1 MEFWHGF
8 LLITSVHLLA
18 AASPG
23 PDFVL
28 VSQQTLAKGR
38 RTGLICSFGITLG
51 LAVHIIYSVLG
62 LATVIAHSQPLLTAI
77 KWLGGSYLIYLG
89 WQGIQAKPKKPLDSE
104 NSADSTNSVVNISQA
119 TPTEQG
125 QPLSNENMS
134 SKKPFAKEPSPKELS
149 TKEVSIKESSSNTDS
164 TVAILRRGFFCNVFN
179 PKAPVYFVAIFTL
192 VLSPDIP
199 LWQLAI
205 YGVWMMV
212 LQMAWFSTV
221 VMLLSIPAIHR
232 RFQRFEHWIDRV
244 LGTAMIIL
252 GLNLILRSR

>member
-38 RTGLICSFGITLG
+38 RTGLICSLGITLG

-62 LATVIAHSQPLLTAI
+62 LATLIAHSQPLLTAI

-89 WQGIQAKPKKPLDSE
+89 WQGIQAKAKKPADLDAIDSD
-104 NSADSTNSVVNISQA
+104 ADI
-119 TPTEQG
+119 
-125 QPLSNENMS
+125 
-134 SKKPFAKEPSPKELS
+134 
-149 TKEVSIKESSSNTDS
+149 SIKKTPIDTDS
-164 TVAILRRGFFCNVFN
+164 TASILRRGFFCNVFN

-244 LGTAMIIL
+244 LGTTMIIL

>member
-28 VSQQTLAKGR
+28 VSQQTLSKGR
-38 RTGLICSFGITLG
+38 RTGLICSLGITLG
-51 LAVHIIYSVLG
+51 LAVHITYSVLG

-77 KWLGGSYLIYLG
+77 KWLGGAYLVYLG
-89 WQGIQAKPKKPLDSE
+89 WQGIGAKPKPASDLALNVPQQRPIQHPAQDGFKD
-104 NSADSTNSVVNISQA
+104 DSTFA
-119 TPTEQG
+119 T
-125 QPLSNENMS
+125 
-134 SKKPFAKEPSPKELS
+134 
-149 TKEVSIKESSSNTDS
+149 
-164 TVAILRRGFFCNVFN
+164 LRRGFFCNVFN

-199 LWQLAI
+199 LWQLSI

-221 VMLLSIPAIHR
+221 VMLLSIPAILK
-232 RFQRFEHWIDRV
+232 RFGRVEHWIDRI
-244 LGTAMIIL
+244 LGSAMIAL

>member
-8 LLITSVHLLA
+8 LLITRVHLLA

-38 RTGLICSFGITLG
+38 RTGLICSLGITLG

-89 WQGIQAKPKKPLDSE
+89 WQGIQAKPKKPLDLAASE
-104 NSADSTNSVVNISQA
+104 NVGIDTSNTKSTEQTPLLPTKKPSMNSDST
-119 TPTEQG
+119 
-125 QPLSNENMS
+125 
-134 SKKPFAKEPSPKELS
+134 F
-149 TKEVSIKESSSNTDS
+149 
-164 TVAILRRGFFCNVFN
+164 AILRRGFFCNVFN

-192 VLSPDIP
+192 VLSPNIP
-199 LWQLAI
+199 LWQLSI

-244 LGTAMIIL
+244 LGTAMIVL

>member
-38 RTGLICSFGITLG
+38 RTGLICSLGITLG
-51 LAVHIIYSVLG
+51 LAVHITYSVLG

-89 WQGIQAKPKKPLDSE
+89 WQGIQAKPKKPLDSASSE
-104 NSADSTNSVVNISQA
+104 SATDSSLDISQDA
-119 TPTEQG
+119 LAKQTTLNTHTA
-125 QPLSNENMS
+125 LSD
-134 SKKPFAKEPSPKELS
+134 KAIS
-149 TKEVSIKESSSNTDS
+149 TKRPPTDTESAA
-164 TVAILRRGFFCNVFN
+164 AILRRGFFCNVFN

-192 VLSPDIP
+192 VLSPNIP

-232 RFQRFEHWIDRV
+232 RFQRFEHWIDRI
-244 LGTAMIIL
+244 LGTAMIVL

>member
-38 RTGLICSFGITLG
+38 RTGLICSLGITLG

-77 KWLGGSYLIYLG
+77 KWLGGGYLIYLG
-89 WQGIQAKPKKPLDSE
+89 WQGIQAKPEKPSMPIEDIAS
-104 NSADSTNSVVNISQA
+104 NSDTSQEKFINQTALSDNPTSLQKPSDNTESTFA
-119 TPTEQG
+119 T
-125 QPLSNENMS
+125 M
-134 SKKPFAKEPSPKELS
+134 
-149 TKEVSIKESSSNTDS
+149 
-164 TVAILRRGFFCNVFN
+164 RRGFFCNVFN

-244 LGTAMIIL
+244 LGTAMIVL

>member
-38 RTGLICSFGITLG
+38 RTGLICSLGITLG
-51 LAVHIIYSVLG
+51 LSVHIIYSVLG

-77 KWLGGSYLIYLG
+77 KWLGGGYLIYLG
-89 WQGIQAKPKKPLDSE
+89 WQGIQAKPKKPAELTTTE
-104 NSADSTNSVVNISQA
+104 NTSVDVSQTKNGAALSTNSA
-119 TPTEQG
+119 
-125 QPLSNENMS
+125 S
-134 SKKPFAKEPSPKELS
+134 SKNLS
-149 TKEVSIKESSSNTDS
+149 KKSASIHPES
-164 TVAILRRGFFCNVFN
+164 TVATLRRGFFCNVFN

-192 VLSPDIP
+192 VLSPNLP

-244 LGTAMIIL
+244 LGSAMIVL
-252 GLNLILRSR
+252 GLNLIFRHR

>member
-89 WQGIQAKPKKPLDSE
+89 WQGIQAKPKKPSDLAASTNAADSE
-104 NSADSTNSVVNISQA
+104 NVGLDVSQT
-119 TPTEQG
+119 TPAKQVT
-125 QPLSNENMS
+125 PLS
-134 SKKPFAKEPSPKELS
+134 AKNLSQKQPS
-149 TKEVSIKESSSNTDS
+149 INTDS
-164 TVAILRRGFFCNVFN
+164 TFAILRRGFFCNVFN

-192 VLSPDIP
+192 VLSPGIP

-244 LGTAMIIL
+244 LGTAMIVL

>member
-38 RTGLICSFGITLG
+38 RTGLICSLGITLG

-89 WQGIQAKPKKPLDSE
+89 WQGIQAKPKKPSDLAASTNAANSE
-104 NSADSTNSVVNISQA
+104 NAGIDVSRTASAEQEQPHANEKLLTQS
-119 TPTEQG
+119 PTAKN
-125 QPLSNENMS
+125 LSKNL
-134 SKKPFAKEPSPKELS
+134 SKKEPS
-149 TKEVSIKESSSNTDS
+149 TNTDS
-164 TVAILRRGFFCNVFN
+164 TFAILRRGFFCNVFN

-232 RFQRFEHWIDRV
+232 RFQRFEHWIDRI
-244 LGTAMIIL
+244 LGTAMIVL

>member
-28 VSQQTLAKGR
+28 VSQQTLTKGR
-38 RTGLICSFGITLG
+38 RTGLLCSLGITLG
-51 LAVHIIYSVLG
+51 LAIHIIYSVLG
-62 LATVIAHSQPLLTAI
+62 LATVIAHSQPLLTTI

-89 WQGIQAKPKKPLDSE
+89 WQGIQSKPKKPLDITLSE
-104 NSADSTNSVVNISQA
+104 SQPTISNNGTGYDQSIA
-119 TPTEQG
+119 NRPV
-125 QPLSNENMS
+125 L
-134 SKKPFAKEPSPKELS
+134 
-149 TKEVSIKESSSNTDS
+149 TKERFIEVPTQETDS
-164 TVAILRRGFFCNVFN
+164 TSAILRRGFFCNVFN

-199 LWQLAI
+199 LWQLSV

-212 LQMAWFSTV
+212 LQMAWFSMV
-221 VMLLSIPAIHR
+221 VMLLSIPAIFR
-232 RFQRFEHWIDRV
+232 RFQRFQHWIDRV
-244 LGTAMIIL
+244 LGSAMIVL
-252 GLNLILRSR
+252 GLNLIFRNR

>member
-8 LLITSVHLLA
+8 LLITTVHLLA

-38 RTGLICSFGITLG
+38 RTGLICSLGITLG

-77 KWLGGSYLIYLG
+77 KWLGGGYLIYLG
-89 WQGIQAKPKKPLDSE
+89 WQGIQAKPKKPSDLANLTNAADSE
-104 NSADSTNSVVNISQA
+104 V
-119 TPTEQG
+119 
-125 QPLSNENMS
+125 
-134 SKKPFAKEPSPKELS
+134 
-149 TKEVSIKESSSNTDS
+149 SSSAHVSQDALTSQTPPPAKDIS
-164 TVAILRRGFFCNVFN
+164 TQKLPSNSESTFATMRRGFFCNVFN

-244 LGTAMIIL
+244 LGTAMIVL

>member
-77 KWLGGSYLIYLG
+77 KWLGGGYLIYLG
-89 WQGIQAKPKKPLDSE
+89 WQGIQAKPKKSAELDTAHLLETAHTLEKAGPQVGSSTHVSQDTLTSQTTPAAKETTIE
-104 NSADSTNSVVNISQA
+104 NS
-119 TPTEQG
+119 
-125 QPLSNENMS
+125 SNNG
-134 SKKPFAKEPSPKELS
+134 
-149 TKEVSIKESSSNTDS
+149 DS
-164 TVAILRRGFFCNVFN
+164 TVATLRRGFFCNVFN

-221 VMLLSIPAIHR
+221 VMLLSIPAVHR

-244 LGTAMIIL
+244 LGTAMIVL
-252 GLNLILRSR
+252 GLNLILRHR

>member
-38 RTGLICSFGITLG
+38 RTGLICSLGITLG
-51 LAVHIIYSVLG
+51 LAIHITYSVLG
-62 LATVIAHSQPLLTAI
+62 LATLIAHSQPLLTAI
-77 KWLGGSYLIYLG
+77 KWLGGSYLVYLG
-89 WQGIQAKPKKPLDSE
+89 WQGIQAKAKKQADLTVATDSD
-104 NSADSTNSVVNISQA
+104 AIDSDTDISQ
-119 TPTEQG
+119 G
-125 QPLSNENMS
+125 VL
-134 SKKPFAKEPSPKELS
+134 AKQEARSEKGVS
-149 TKEVSIKESSSNTDS
+149 TKNTSSDINS
-164 TVAILRRGFFCNVFN
+164 TASILRRGFFCNVFN

-192 VLSPDIP
+192 VLSPGIP

-205 YGVWMMV
+205 YGIWMMV

-221 VMLLSIPAIHR
+221 VMLLSIPAIHK

-244 LGTAMIIL
+244 LGSAMIVL

>member
-38 RTGLICSFGITLG
+38 RTGLICSLGITLG
-51 LAVHIIYSVLG
+51 LAIHITYSVLG
-62 LATVIAHSQPLLTAI
+62 LATLIAHSQPLLTAI

-89 WQGIQAKPKKPLDSE
+89 WQGIQAKPKKPADLAYSIEPTDSGAHV
-104 NSADSTNSVVNISQA
+104 SPDALAKQTISTNDA
-119 TPTEQG
+119 
-125 QPLSNENMS
+125 
-134 SKKPFAKEPSPKELS
+134 ELS
-149 TKEVSIKESSSNTDS
+149 DKAISTKKLPTDTESTAS
-164 TVAILRRGFFCNVFN
+164 ILRRGFFCNVFN

-192 VLSPDIP
+192 VLSPGIP

-244 LGTAMIIL
+244 LGTAMIVL

>member
-8 LLITSVHLLA
+8 LLITGVHLLA

-28 VSQQTLAKGR
+28 VTQQTLSKGR
-38 RTGLICSFGITLG
+38 RTGLICSLGITFGLG
-51 LAVHIIYSVLG
+51 IHVIYSVLG
-62 LATVIAHSQPLLTAI
+62 LATIIAHSQPLLTAI
-77 KWLGGSYLIYLG
+77 KWLGGGYLIYLG
-89 WQGIQAKPKKPLDSE
+89 WQGIQAKPKKPAELA
-104 NSADSTNSVVNISQA
+104 NSAESIDARGSGAVVSLDTLANQSVLSHQNSL
-119 TPTEQG
+119 T
-125 QPLSNENMS
+125 
-134 SKKPFAKEPSPKELS
+134 KKPSS
-149 TKEVSIKESSSNTDS
+149 HTKNTDS
-164 TVAILRRGFFCNVFN
+164 AIAILRRGFFCNVFN

-244 LGTAMIIL
+244 LGTAMTVL

>member
-38 RTGLICSFGITLG
+38 RTGLICSLGITLG
-51 LAVHIIYSVLG
+51 LAIHIIYSVLG
-62 LATVIAHSQPLLTAI
+62 LATIIAHSQPLLTAI

-89 WQGIQAKPKKPLDSE
+89 WQGIQAKPKKVLGDSGNRSQPIIAKTKTKNRATQPLANQPASM
-104 NSADSTNSVVNISQA
+104 ARPVVNKDHQQ
-119 TPTEQG
+119 TQ
-125 QPLSNENMS
+125 
-134 SKKPFAKEPSPKELS
+134 
-149 TKEVSIKESSSNTDS
+149 S

-221 VMLLSIPAIHR
+221 VMMLSIPTILR
-232 RFQRFEHWIDRV
+232 RFQRFEHWIDRI
-244 LGTAMIIL
+244 LGSAMIVL
-252 GLNLILRSR
+252 GLNLIFRNR

>member
-38 RTGLICSFGITLG
+38 RTGLICSLGITLG
-51 LAVHIIYSVLG
+51 LAIHITYSVLG

-89 WQGIQAKPKKPLDSE
+89 WQGIQAKPKKTSE
-104 NSADSTNSVVNISQA
+104 LANPVEPITSGAHVSQDMLIKQMTSTNDA
-119 TPTEQG
+119 
-125 QPLSNENMS
+125 
-134 SKKPFAKEPSPKELS
+134 ELS
-149 TKEVSIKESSSNTDS
+149 DKAISNKKLPTDIEST
-164 TVAILRRGFFCNVFN
+164 TAILRRGFFCNVFN

-192 VLSPDIP
+192 VLSPGIP

-205 YGVWMMV
+205 YGIWMMV

>member
-38 RTGLICSFGITLG
+38 RTGLICSLGITFG

-62 LATVIAHSQPLLTAI
+62 LATLIAHSQPLLTAI

-89 WQGIQAKPKKPLDSE
+89 WQGIQAKPKKPAELANSE
-104 NSADSTNSVVNISQA
+104 NATDSSVNVSQDIINDQITSAGKNSAN
-119 TPTEQG
+119 
-125 QPLSNENMS
+125 
-134 SKKPFAKEPSPKELS
+134 KKLP
-149 TKEVSIKESSSNTDS
+149 IDTDS
-164 TVAILRRGFFCNVFN
+164 TAAILRRGFFCNVFN

-192 VLSPDIP
+192 VLSPNIP

-244 LGTAMIIL
+244 LGTAMIVL

>member
-28 VSQQTLAKGR
+28 VSRETLTKGR
-38 RTGLICSFGITLG
+38 RTGLICSLGITLG

-62 LATVIAHSQPLLTAI
+62 LAAVIAHSQPLLTAI
-77 KWLGGSYLIYLG
+77 KWLGGAYLIYLG
-89 WQGIQAKPKKPLDSE
+89 WQVIQARPKAPTKLVDNHSLDQ
-104 NSADSTNSVVNISQA
+104 SAYSLSQTAIATESTFA
-119 TPTEQG
+119 T
-125 QPLSNENMS
+125 
-134 SKKPFAKEPSPKELS
+134 
-149 TKEVSIKESSSNTDS
+149 
-164 TVAILRRGFFCNVFN
+164 LRRGFFCNVFN

-199 LWQLAI
+199 LWQLSI

-221 VMLLSIPAIHR
+221 VMLLSIPAILR

-244 LGTAMIIL
+244 LGTAMIVL
-252 GLNLILRSR
+252 GLNLIFRSR

>member
-28 VSQQTLAKGR
+28 VSRETLTKGR
-38 RTGLICSFGITLG
+38 HTGLICSLGITIG

-62 LATVIAHSQPLLTAI
+62 LAAVIAHSQPLLTAI
-77 KWLGGSYLIYLG
+77 KWLGGAYLIYLG
-89 WQGIQAKPKKPLDSE
+89 WQGIGAKPRKVEEPIASITQNEPIKPLKKLS
-104 NSADSTNSVVNISQA
+104 
-119 TPTEQG
+119 TPTE
-125 QPLSNENMS
+125 PT
-134 SKKPFAKEPSPKELS
+134 F
-149 TKEVSIKESSSNTDS
+149 
-164 TVAILRRGFFCNVFN
+164 AILRRGFFCNVFN

-199 LWQLAI
+199 LWQLSI

-221 VMLLSIPAIHR
+221 VMLLSIPAILK
-232 RFQRFEHWIDRV
+232 RFQRFEHWIDRI
-244 LGTAMIIL
+244 LGTAMIVL
-252 GLNLILRSR
+252 GLNLIFRSR

>member
-38 RTGLICSFGITLG
+38 RTGLICSLGITLG
-51 LAVHIIYSVLG
+51 LSVHIIYSVLG

-77 KWLGGSYLIYLG
+77 KWLGGGYLMYLG
-89 WQGIQAKPKKPLDSE
+89 WQGIQAKPKKPVELTTTE
-104 NSADSTNSVVNISQA
+104 NTSVDVSQA
-119 TPTEQG
+119 ENGATFSAKSPTSKN
-125 QPLSNENMS
+125 L
-134 SKKPFAKEPSPKELS
+134 SKKSAATH
-149 TKEVSIKESSSNTDS
+149 TKF
-164 TVAILRRGFFCNVFN
+164 TVATLRRGFFCNVFN

-192 VLSPDIP
+192 VLSPNIP

-232 RFQRFEHWIDRV
+232 RFQSFEHWIDRV
-244 LGTAMIIL
+244 LGSAMIVL
-252 GLNLILRSR
+252 GLNLIFRHR

>member
-38 RTGLICSFGITLG
+38 RTGLICSLGITLG

-62 LATVIAHSQPLLTAI
+62 LATLIAHSQPLLTAI

-89 WQGIQAKPKKPLDSE
+89 WQGIQAKAKKPADLDAIDSD
-104 NSADSTNSVVNISQA
+104 ADI
-119 TPTEQG
+119 
-125 QPLSNENMS
+125 
-134 SKKPFAKEPSPKELS
+134 
-149 TKEVSIKESSSNTDS
+149 SIKKTPIDTDS
-164 TVAILRRGFFCNVFN
+164 TASILRRGFFCNVFN

>member
-62 LATVIAHSQPLLTAI
+62 LATVIAHSQPLLTTI
-77 KWLGGSYLIYLG
+77 KWLGGGYLIYLG
-89 WQGIQAKPKKPLDSE
+89 WQGIQAKPKKPADLDTAHHLE
-104 NSADSTNSVVNISQA
+104 KTHPLEKADSQVGPSAHVSQDLLTSQTTPAAKDISTQELPSNGESTFA
-119 TPTEQG
+119 T
-125 QPLSNENMS
+125 
-134 SKKPFAKEPSPKELS
+134 
-149 TKEVSIKESSSNTDS
+149 
-164 TVAILRRGFFCNVFN
+164 LRRGFLCNVFN

-192 VLSPDIP
+192 VLSPNIP

-221 VMLLSIPAIHR
+221 VMLLSIPAVHR

-244 LGTAMIIL
+244 LGTAMIVL
-252 GLNLILRSR
+252 GLNLILRHR

>member
-8 LLITSVHLLA
+8 LLITGVHLLA

-28 VSQQTLAKGR
+28 VSQQTLSKGR
-38 RTGLICSFGITLG
+38 RTGLICSLGITFGLG
-51 LAVHIIYSVLG
+51 IHVIYSVLG
-62 LATVIAHSQPLLTAI
+62 LATIIAHSQPLLTAI
-77 KWLGGSYLIYLG
+77 KWLGGGYLIYLG
-89 WQGIQAKPKKPLDSE
+89 WQGIQAKPKKPVDL
-104 NSADSTNSVVNISQA
+104 TN
-119 TPTEQG
+119 PTE
-125 QPLSNENMS
+125 SV
-134 SKKPFAKEPSPKELS
+134 AKTES
-149 TKEVSIKESSSNTDS
+149 TTKASQKTLTDQTIPVRKDMAINVASDKTDS
-164 TVAILRRGFFCNVFN
+164 AVAILRRGFFCNVFN

-199 LWQLAI
+199 IWQLAI

-244 LGTAMIIL
+244 LGSAMIVL

>member
-38 RTGLICSFGITLG
+38 RTGLICSLGITLG

-62 LATVIAHSQPLLTAI
+62 LATLIAHSQPLLTAI

-89 WQGIQAKPKKPLDSE
+89 WQGIQAKPKQPEELTTIGNVSIDG
-104 NSADSTNSVVNISQA
+104 SQA
-119 TPTEQG
+119 ENG
-125 QPLSNENMS
+125 AILSAIS
-134 SKKPFAKEPSPKELS
+134 PSPRKLSKKSASIHTES
-149 TKEVSIKESSSNTDS
+149 TFT
-164 TVAILRRGFFCNVFN
+164 TLRRGFFCNVFN

>member
-38 RTGLICSFGITLG
+38 RTGLICSLGITLG
-51 LAVHIIYSVLG
+51 LAIHITYSVLG

-89 WQGIQAKPKKPLDSE
+89 WQGIQAKPKKTSDLTVAINSDAIDS
-104 NSADSTNSVVNISQA
+104 DTDI
-119 TPTEQG
+119 
-125 QPLSNENMS
+125 
-134 SKKPFAKEPSPKELS
+134 
-149 TKEVSIKESSSNTDS
+149 SIKKASIDTSSTAS
-164 TVAILRRGFFCNVFN
+164 ILRRGFFCNVFN

-244 LGTAMIIL
+244 LGTTMIIL

>member
-89 WQGIQAKPKKPLDSE
+89 WQGIQAK
-104 NSADSTNSVVNISQA
+104 
-119 TPTEQG
+119 
-125 QPLSNENMS
+125 
-134 SKKPFAKEPSPKELS
+134 SKKPSDL
-149 TKEVSIKESSSNTDS
+149 EVSTNAANSENAGIAVSQAAPAEQVPPLSAKNLSQKQPSINTDS
-164 TVAILRRGFFCNVFN
+164 TFAILRRGFFCNVFN

-192 VLSPDIP
+192 VLSPGIP

-244 LGTAMIIL
+244 LGTAMIVL

>member
-38 RTGLICSFGITLG
+38 RTGLLCSLGITLG
-51 LAVHIIYSVLG
+51 LAIHIIYSVLG

-77 KWLGGSYLIYLG
+77 KWLGGGYLIYLG
-89 WQGIQAKPKKPLDSE
+89 WQGIQAKPKKRVDLTVSD
-104 NSADSTNSVVNISQA
+104 SQA
-119 TPTEQG
+119 IIPETDTKTTPSIPNQ
-125 QPLSNENMS
+125 LALI
-134 SKKPFAKEPSPKELS
+134 KKPVIAKDYQKAES
-149 TKEVSIKESSSNTDS
+149 TL
-164 TVAILRRGFFCNVFN
+164 AILRRGFFCNVFN

-199 LWQLAI
+199 LWQLSI
-205 YGVWMMV
+205 YGVWMMI

-221 VMLLSIPAIHR
+221 VMLLSIPTILR
-232 RFQRFEHWIDRV
+232 RFQRFEHWIDRI
-244 LGTAMIIL
+244 LGSAMIVL
-252 GLNLILRSR
+252 GLNLIFRNR

>member
-38 RTGLICSFGITLG
+38 RTGLICSLGITFGLG
-51 LAVHIIYSVLG
+51 IHVIYSVLG
-62 LATVIAHSQPLLTAI
+62 LATIIAHSQPLLTAI
-77 KWLGGSYLIYLG
+77 KWLGGGYLIYLG
-89 WQGIQAKPKKPLDSE
+89 WQGIRTKPKKPSNLVH
-104 NSADSTNSVVNISQA
+104 SADADASVSQPVPSHQNVA
-119 TPTEQG
+119 TKKSFNRAENTET
-125 QPLSNENMS
+125 S
-134 SKKPFAKEPSPKELS
+134 F
-149 TKEVSIKESSSNTDS
+149 
-164 TVAILRRGFFCNVFN
+164 AILRRGFFCNVFN

-212 LQMAWFSTV
+212 LQMAWFSAV
-221 VMLLSIPAIHR
+221 VMLLSIPAIHQ

-244 LGTAMIIL
+244 LGSAMIVL

>member
-38 RTGLICSFGITLG
+38 RTGLICSLGITLG
-51 LAVHIIYSVLG
+51 LAVHILYSVLG
-62 LATVIAHSQPLLTAI
+62 LATVIAHSQPLLTTI
-77 KWLGGSYLIYLG
+77 KWLGGGYLMYLG
-89 WQGIQAKPKKPLDSE
+89 WQGIGAKPNKSVNLV
-104 NSADSTNSVVNISQA
+104 NSATNVSQTAPTGQTLPSNTNSATNSDST
-119 TPTEQG
+119 
-125 QPLSNENMS
+125 
-134 SKKPFAKEPSPKELS
+134 F
-149 TKEVSIKESSSNTDS
+149 
-164 TVAILRRGFFCNVFN
+164 AILRRGFFCNVFN

-192 VLSPDIP
+192 VLSPGIP
-199 LWQLAI
+199 LWQLSI
-205 YGVWMMV
+205 YGVWMMI

-221 VMLLSIPAIHR
+221 VMLLSIPTIHR
-232 RFQRFEHWIDRV
+232 RFQRVEHWIDRV
-244 LGTAMIIL
+244 LGAAMIVL

>member
-38 RTGLICSFGITLG
+38 RTGLICSLGITLG

-62 LATVIAHSQPLLTAI
+62 LATVIAHSQPLLTTI
-77 KWLGGSYLIYLG
+77 KWLGGGYLIYLG
-89 WQGIQAKPKKPLDSE
+89 WQGIQAKPKKP
-104 NSADSTNSVVNISQA
+104 ADLETAHLLEKTHALEKVGPQV
-119 TPTEQG
+119 
-125 QPLSNENMS
+125 
-134 SKKPFAKEPSPKELS
+134 
-149 TKEVSIKESSSNTDS
+149 SSSTHTSQDVLTSQTTPASKETTIDKSPSNDES
-164 TVAILRRGFFCNVFN
+164 TFATLRRGFLCNVFN

-221 VMLLSIPAIHR
+221 VMLLSIPAVHR

-244 LGTAMIIL
+244 LGTAMIVL
-252 GLNLILRSR
+252 GLNLILRHR

>member
-28 VSQQTLAKGR
+28 VSQQTLTKGR

-89 WQGIQAKPKKPLDSE
+89 WQGIQAKPKKPLDLA
-104 NSADSTNSVVNISQA
+104 NAADSTDSVVNASQA
-119 TPTEQG
+119 APTEQG
-125 QPLSNENMS
+125 QPLSTKEQS
-134 SKKPFAKEPSPKELS
+134 TKKP
-149 TKEVSIKESSSNTDS
+149 SSNTES
-164 TVAILRRGFFCNVFN
+164 TSAILRRGFFCNVFN

-205 YGVWMMV
+205 YGIWMMV

-244 LGTAMIIL
+244 LGTAMIVL

>member
-28 VSQQTLAKGR
+28 VSRETLTKGR
-38 RTGLICSFGITLG
+38 RTGLICSLGITLG
-51 LAVHIIYSVLG
+51 LSIHIIYSVLG

-77 KWLGGSYLIYLG
+77 KWLGGAYLIYLG
-89 WQGIQAKPKKPLDSE
+89 WQGIWSKPKHPTAVID
-104 NSADSTNSVVNISQA
+104 NHSAEQSTASRVQ
-119 TPTEQG
+119 
-125 QPLSNENMS
+125 
-134 SKKPFAKEPSPKELS
+134 
-149 TKEVSIKESSSNTDS
+149 NT
-164 TVAILRRGFFCNVFN
+164 TVANSTFSTLRRGFFCNVFN

-192 VLSPDIP
+192 VLSPGIP

-205 YGVWMMV
+205 YGLWMMV

-221 VMLLSIPAIHR
+221 VILLSIPAILR
-232 RFQRFEHWIDRV
+232 RFQRFEHWIDRI
-244 LGTAMIIL
+244 LGSAMIVL

>member
-38 RTGLICSFGITLG
+38 RTGLICSLGITFGLG
-51 LAVHIIYSVLG
+51 IHVIYSVLG

-77 KWLGGSYLIYLG
+77 KWLGGGYLIYLG
-89 WQGIQAKPKKPLDSE
+89 WQGIRAKPKKPSDALYLTDTDTSVSQPALSQQDMAT
-104 NSADSTNSVVNISQA
+104 SAPNDIANN
-119 TPTEQG
+119 TET
-125 QPLSNENMS
+125 
-134 SKKPFAKEPSPKELS
+134 PFA
-149 TKEVSIKESSSNTDS
+149 
-164 TVAILRRGFFCNVFN
+164 ILCRGFFCNVFN

-221 VMLLSIPAIHR
+221 VMLLSIPAIHQ
-232 RFQRFEHWIDRV
+232 RFQRFEHWIDRI
-244 LGTAMIIL
+244 LGSAMIVL

>member
-1 MEFWHGF
+1 MDFWYGF

-38 RTGLICSFGITLG
+38 RTGLICSVGITLG
-51 LAVHIIYSVLG
+51 LSIHIIYSVLG
-62 LATVIAHSQPLLTAI
+62 LATLIAHSQPLLTAI

-89 WQGIQAKPKKPLDSE
+89 WQGIQAKAKKPLDSA
-104 NSADSTNSVVNISQA
+104 NSADAIDSVANVSQETLAKQTTSTNH
-119 TPTEQG
+119 
-125 QPLSNENMS
+125 
-134 SKKPFAKEPSPKELS
+134 AKRSDKAIS
-149 TKEVSIKESSSNTDS
+149 TKKYSTKKLPTDTESTA
-164 TVAILRRGFFCNVFN
+164 AILRRGFFCNVFN

-192 VLSPDIP
+192 VLSPGIP

-212 LQMAWFSTV
+212 LQLAWFSTV
-221 VMLLSIPAIHR
+221 VMLLSIPAINR

-244 LGTAMIIL
+244 LGSAMIVL

>member
-38 RTGLICSFGITLG
+38 RTGLICSLGITLG

-89 WQGIQAKPKKPLDSE
+89 WQGIQAKAKKPLDSA
-104 NSADSTNSVVNISQA
+104 NSANSASATDSVVRVSPDAITKQTTSTNDAELSDKAIS
-119 TPTEQG
+119 T
-125 QPLSNENMS
+125 
-134 SKKPFAKEPSPKELS
+134 KKPPTDTES
-149 TKEVSIKESSSNTDS
+149 TAS
-164 TVAILRRGFFCNVFN
+164 ILRRGFFCNVFN

-192 VLSPDIP
+192 VLSPNIP

-221 VMLLSIPAIHR
+221 VTLLSIPAIHR

-244 LGTAMIIL
+244 LGTAMIVL

>member
-38 RTGLICSFGITLG
+38 RTGLICSLGITLG
-51 LAVHIIYSVLG
+51 LSIHIIYSVLG
-62 LATVIAHSQPLLTAI
+62 LATLIAHSQPLLTAI

-89 WQGIQAKPKKPLDSE
+89 WQGIQAKPNKPLDSA
-104 NSADSTNSVVNISQA
+104 NAADATDSAVSISQDALAKQTTSTNHTA
-119 TPTEQG
+119 
-125 QPLSNENMS
+125 LSD
-134 SKKPFAKEPSPKELS
+134 KAVS
-149 TKEVSIKESSSNTDS
+149 TKKYSTKKSAADTESTA
-164 TVAILRRGFFCNVFN
+164 AILRRGFFCNVFN

-212 LQMAWFSTV
+212 LQLAWFSTV
-221 VMLLSIPAIHR
+221 VMLLSIPAINR

-244 LGTAMIIL
+244 LGTAMIVL